1 MARPSQQSSTSAQV
15 NNMKKIIIGTLVL
28 GFIITISIMFPIY
41 IMILIGLI
49 IFFIGTYIVGDM
61 IMDMLKNNGY

>member
-1 MARPSQQSSTSAQV
+1 
-15 NNMKKIIIGTLVL
+15 MKKIIIGTLVL